1 MQYPDASNDIQVGAE
16 RFASY
21 FDAVFI
27 FRCEKGAKNHSDL
40 CRPRSGNVS
49 LVLVT

>member
-1 MQYPDASNDIQVGAE
+1 MQNPDSSNEECYIQVGAE

-27 FRCEKGAKNHSDL
+27 FRCERGAKNHSDL
-40 CRPRSGNVS
+40 CQPRS
-49 LVLVT
+49 